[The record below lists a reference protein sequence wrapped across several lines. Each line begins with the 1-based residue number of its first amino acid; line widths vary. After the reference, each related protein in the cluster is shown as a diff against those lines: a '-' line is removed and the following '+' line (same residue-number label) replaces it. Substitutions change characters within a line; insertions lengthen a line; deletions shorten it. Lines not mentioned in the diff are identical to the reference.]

1 MNEKSSDEEK
11 LHQLLESF
19 VEELQRMPDVEV
31 LAGESAA
38 DIRARATARLARAT
52 EEAGRRR
59 LAAARTQVVVP
70 LRARKPATVSVQE
83 ARSYIARVIQDRQ
96 YTLAARQLEEMP
108 ESEILRLYEQL
119 RELDDQ
125 DSPPDDDAGPAR

>member
-1 MNEKSSDEEK
+1 MKESAHEEK
-11 LHQLLESF
+11 LNQLLESF
-19 VEELQRMPDVEV
+19 FEELQRMPDAEV
-31 LAGESAA
+31 LSGESPAA
-38 DIRARATARLARAT
+38 IRARAAARLARAA

-59 LAAARTQVVVP
+59 LASARAQVVVP
-70 LRARKPATVSVQE
+70 LRARKPGAVSVQE
-83 ARSYIARVIQDRQ
+83 ARSYIARVIEDRH

-125 DSPPDDDAGPAR
+125 GSSPEDDSGPAR